1 MVVKKIGSA
10 KELAY
15 NRLKGVEIDGNL
27 ILVVNLAGN
36 FFAIGDKCT
45 HMGCKL
51 SGGKLDGE
59 TVRCPCHGSVFN
71 VRTGEV
77 VKGPAKKPVLSFNVT
92 VENGELSIE
101 M

>member
-1 MVVKKIGSA
+1 MVVKKIGLA
-10 KELAY
+10 QELAF
-15 NRLKGVEIDGNL
+15 NPMKGAEIEGKQIL
-27 ILVVNLAGN
+27 IVKLGGN

-59 TVRCPCHGSVFN
+59 TVRCPCHGSMFN

-77 VKGPAKKPVLSFNVT
+77 VKGPAKKPVLSYTVT

-101 M
+101 G

>member
-10 KELAY
+10 HELAY
-15 NRLKGVEIDGNL
+15 NRLKGVEIDGTR

-36 FFAIGDKCT
+36 FFAIGDTCT

-59 TVRCPCHGSVFN
+59 TVRCPCHGSLFSI
-71 VRTGEV
+71 RTGEV
-77 VKGPAKKPVLSFNVT
+77 VKGPAKNPEPAYAVT
-92 VENGELSIE
+92 DEKGELSID